1 MPSKKWQSSSGASKN
16 RILGATRLKSEGQ
29 TIFPVTLNDNSSN
42 GFALNVQGS
51 NLVLG
56 LGTSEPFSR
65 LSMGNNTDSG
75 IFAANDTGRLASLA
89 LKPRESRASMACLAF
104 GFESCF
110 TPLGFAVLPES
121 STLISRS
128 FNSTISFRAV
138 FLPIPGVFASKSE
151 SSVEMH
157 STKE

>member
-1 MPSKKWQSSSGASKN
+1 MPTRKWQSSSGASKN

-56 LGTSEPFSR
+56 LGTLEPFSR

-75 IFAANDTGRLASLA
+75 LFNANDTGRLASLA
-89 LKPRESRASMACLAF
+89 FNE
-104 GFESCF
+104 
-110 TPLGFAVLPES
+110 TS
-121 STLISRS
+121 SGGKFSGM
-128 FNSTISFRAV
+128 FYNSSIA
-138 FLPIPGVFASKSE
+138 
-151 SSVEMH
+151 
-157 STKE
+157 

>member
-1 MPSKKWQSSSGASKN
+1 MPGNKKWQSSSGTSTN

-65 LSMGNNTDSG
+65 MNKALSGY
-75 IFAANDTGRLASLA
+75 IDTLS
-89 LKPRESRASMACLAF
+89 SML
-104 GFESCF
+104 
-110 TPLGFAVLPES
+110 
-121 STLISRS
+121 TL
-128 FNSTISFRAV
+128 T
-138 FLPIPGVFASKSE
+138 L
-151 SSVEMH
+151 
-157 STKE
+157 